1 MDQGAFPVRRV
12 GAFLALPVL
21 IAVFLGLGAAGA
33 AASQVQPV
41 SITACVSH
49 EEGGCSNQSSV
60 RVDQGFGLGVDF
72 RVTNM
77 LPPGGAI
84 YVRAP
89 EGTVF
94 RPGITGKVNL
104 NVGLTGYAVP
114 SNNVQI
120 IEGGRSL
127 SVTVPSYV
135 SPPITSG
142 LDVRLALGYFNDLI
156 QTPPVPGQ
164 FGVELWTSSDTD
176 GRASDNTLTT
186 TIGLPGALNPEGD
199 AIGPVTGEFT
209 DPPSA
214 TVTDSRGNALAGED
228 VTFSLPDSGPSGT
241 FTGGATSF
249 TGTSGADGVVT
260 APLVTAN
267 EVAGEWFVELTGPN
281 SLEGT
286 VDMVNVPTEA
296 TEIALSLDPSE
307 LPADGTAKADAEFL
321 VSDEFGNRIVG
332 DEIAVDTG
340 GGPSASTP
348 EYDSDGLYTFEL
360 TASTAPGEYTVT
372 VTDSSVTPAVTS
384 SQTLRQTVLPAVS
397 ASIELSPASLPA
409 DGKSQSVARV
419 RVKNR
424 IGGPVSGAQV
434 ALSSNGGQAIGPV
447 VEGQGG
453 VFTAP
458 VTSTTTPGGSTI
470 TAKVTSVVPNLTATA
485 SLTQTEV
492 PTPPDPPDPP
502 PVVKPVV
509 KFKSGPKGKVRKAK
523 VKFRFAVTKGKAT
536 GFQCKLDKRKWAK
549 CKSPKTV
556 KVKRGRHVF
565 QVRAIGIDGKPGKA
579 IKRKFKRIG

>member
-1 MDQGAFPVRRV
+1 MNQGVFPVRRV
-12 GAFLALPVL
+12 GASIALPVL
-21 IAVFLGLGAAGA
+21 IAIFFALCAAGA

-49 EEGGCSNQSSV
+49 EEGGCSNTSSV
-60 RVDQGFGLGVDF
+60 RVDQAFGLGIDF

-77 LPPGGAI
+77 LPPGGAF

-114 SNNVQI
+114 SQNVQI

-127 SVTVPSYV
+127 AVTVPSYV

-142 LDVRLALGYFNDLI
+142 LDARLTLGYFNDLI

-164 FGVELWTSSDTD
+164 FGIELWTSSDTD
-176 GRASDNTLTT
+176 GRSSGNSLTT

-199 AIGPVTGEFT
+199 AIGPVTGEFA

-214 TVTDSRGNALAGED
+214 KVTDSRGNALTGED
-228 VTFSLPDSGPSGT
+228 VTFTLPDSGPGGT
-241 FTGGATSF
+241 FAGGTTSF

-281 SLEGT
+281 SLEDT
-286 VDMVNVPTEA
+286 VEMVNVPTEA
-296 TEIALSLDPSE
+296 TEIALSVDPSD
-307 LPADGTAKADAEFL
+307 LPADGTARADAEFW

-332 DEIAVDTG
+332 DQIEVDTG
-340 GGPSASTP
+340 GGPSASP
-348 EYDSDGLYTFEL
+348 PQYDSAGLYTFEL
-360 TASTAPGEYTVT
+360 TASTAPGEYTVV

-384 SQTLRQTVLPAVS
+384 SQTVRQTVLPATS
-397 ASIELSPASLPA
+397 ASIVLSPGTLPA
-409 DGKSQSVARV
+409 DGRSQAVAKV
-419 RVKNR
+419 TVKNR
-424 IGGPVSGAQV
+424 IGVPVSGAQV
-434 ALSSNGGQAIGPV
+434 AISSDGGQAIGPI
-447 VEGQGG
+447 VEGQDGI
-453 VFTAP
+453 FTAP
-458 VTSTTTPGGSTI
+458 VTSTTTAGRSTI
-470 TAKVTSVVPNLTATA
+470 TARVTSVDPNLTATA

-502 PVVKPVV
+502 VVVKPVV

-523 VKFRFAVTKGKAT
+523 VKFRFVATKAEAT

-549 CKSPKTV
+549 CRSPKTI

-565 QVRAIGIDGKPGKA
+565 QVRAIGTDGKPGKA